1 MKTAQKIA
9 IRNAI
14 AARSSANDNGDRA
27 PKAPRA
33 KGFDLERIIS
43 GEASRSTMRRFM
55 KSIEGM
61 DGDLMSVDQS
71 RAAQAAEQAL
81 APKQQDT
88 TPFRSTFF
96 FDSIESKT
104 TNDDAKTDYLV
115 MRGCEITTPS
125 GEKIKRTVLAF
136 GAASKLISSQVLGG
150 QDIDVDIVFAGSV
163 MKVVEPAVAETI
175 AEDAQDE
182 VQAA

>member
-1 MKTAQKIA
+1 MKTVAQKIA

-14 AARSSANDNGDRA
+14 AARTTANDNGDQA

-43 GEASRSTMRRFM
+43 GEASRSTMRRFL
-55 KSIEGM
+55 KSVEGM

-71 RAAQAAEQAL
+71 RAAQAAEEAL

-96 FDSIESKT
+96 FETIESKT
-104 TNDDAKTDYLV
+104 ANDEAQTEYLV
-115 MRGCEITTPS
+115 MRGCEIVTPE
-125 GEKIKRTVLAF
+125 GETLKRTVLAF
-136 GAASKLISSQVLGG
+136 GTASKLISSQVLAN

-163 MKVVEPAVAETI
+163 MKVVEPQI
-175 AEDAQDE
+175 ADAAPVE
-182 VQAA
+182 AQAA